1 MVTTSSIATT
11 LGAGSGIDIPTLV
24 TSLVDAQYAI
34 KKQQLTS
41 RQETLSAQISAVS
54 ELRSGI
60 TGFAS
65 ALTSL
70 VKGGSLATQ
79 PTSSNPGAVKAS
91 TATGATLGALSA
103 RMTVGAIAAG
113 QVAATGRL
121 ATTDT
126 YGDGTGSF
134 TLQFGTASVDG
145 NGQMSL
151 ANPGQAISIPITKAD
166 ASLSDIAAAIN
177 GAAKGITASVIG
189 DGDGDGQRLVLRGPT
204 GAGSAFTLTSDDP
217 ALAAVGVSGT
227 SGGAAVQVQA
237 RDAQITLDGV
247 SFSRGTN
254 TISDLI
260 PGVKLELL
268 DTTTSPVL
276 LTSAPATSNIVQAV
290 SDVVDTYNQLFATIK
305 TDTDPITGALRTDPS
320 VSAMKRRLQGLTLTK
335 LVPDD
340 GSGAP
345 RTLAEIGVGTNRDG
359 TLKVDA
365 TRLVAVAAQYPGQL
379 EKIFAAGTGATEKGL
394 SAALNAIAA
403 EAGSTSVGLGAAEQ
417 RYSKARSTL
426 TDQQSKATEEATA
439 MRERLTRQFASMDA
453 RVAAYK
459 STQTFLQQQIDAWN
473 AKS

>member
-24 TSLVDAQYAI
+24 TSLVDAQYSI

-41 RQETLSAQISAVS
+41 RQETLTAQISAVS

-60 TGFAS
+60 SGFAS

-79 PTSSNPGAVKAS
+79 PTSSNPGAIKAS

-103 RMTVGAIAAG
+103 RMTVGAVAAG
-113 QVAATGRL
+113 QVAATDRL
-121 ATTDT
+121 ATTNT

-134 TLQFGTASVDG
+134 TLQFGTASFDG

-151 ANPGQAISIPITKAD
+151 TDAGAAISIPITKAD

-177 GAAKGITASVIG
+177 GAAKGVTASVIG
-189 DGDGDGQRLVLRGPT
+189 DGNGERLVLRGPT
-204 GAGSAFTLTSDDP
+204 GAGSAFTLTSTDP
-217 ALAAVGVSGT
+217 ELAALGVTGN

-247 SFSRGTN
+247 SFTRGTN
-254 TISDLI
+254 TISDLV

-268 DTTTSPVL
+268 DVTTSPVL

-403 EAGSTSVGLGAAEQ
+403 DAVSTSVGLGAAEQ
-417 RYSKARSTL
+417 RYSKAQSTL
-426 TDQQSKATEEATA
+426 TDQQSKATEQATA
-439 MRERLTRQFASMDA
+439 MRERLTRQFASMDS

-459 STQTFLQQQIDAWN
+459 STQSFLQQQIDAWN
-473 AKS
+473 ADS